1 MPSRRLRMKQSGRFR
16 PSWTSPAE
24 AEQLHMVCSS
34 EGYLCPPRSGGE
46 REGRG
51 ATSRA
56 AFVSPPPPCSFHS
69 PQPKLRFG
77 VSERTAANRAVY
89 TYAYASPPR
98 AMLVGGGIFI
108 AAVKCDHPPD
118 TSAFAETAA
127 DKARGGGGISI
138 APAGS
143 PMQSFDSP
151 RGGQRKTENAP
162 ATVCPLW
169 GPAIGP
175 SLFCA
180 SLYHSAALVREGVFP

>member
-56 AFVSPPPPCSFHS
+56 ALVSS
-69 PQPKLRFG
+69 PTP
-77 VSERTAANRAVY
+77 
-89 TYAYASPPR
+89 
-98 AMLVGGGIFI
+98 MLVSLATAEASLRRLGKDGRQSGGLYLCLCLPTTRYAHGGRDF
-108 AAVKCDHPPD
+108 HRRREMRSPSRHFRFRPD
-118 TSAFAETAA
+118 CSGQGA
-127 DKARGGGGISI
+127 GGGISI